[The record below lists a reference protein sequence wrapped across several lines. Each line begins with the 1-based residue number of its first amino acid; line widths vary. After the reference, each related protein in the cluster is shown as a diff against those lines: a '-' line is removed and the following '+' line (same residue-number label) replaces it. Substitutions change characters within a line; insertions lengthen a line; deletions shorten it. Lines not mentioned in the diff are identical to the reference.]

1 MLLVWPTFLSRLVG
15 MRSTPQGW
23 FRVNFILTQ
32 WLHYIHLLEEWP
44 EMILLISA
52 NPTAPPCCIKTHMH
66 THTHTQAHTVTFSL
80 TVRANCANT
89 PSSQPSVCV
98 SLCARMCAYCGSPN
112 CKQAVLSNACVWV
125 SVPFVGLFEFVC
137 AHLCF
142 SMRER
147 ELEWDGDKESISLYP
162 GAWLG
167 PKWKALDMM
176 GRLSL
181 ALISQSHQS

>member
-1 MLLVWPTFLSRLVG
+1 
-15 MRSTPQGW
+15 MRT
-23 FRVNFILTQ
+23 
-32 WLHYIHLLEEWP
+32 
-44 EMILLISA
+44 
-52 NPTAPPCCIKTHMH
+52 
-66 THTHTQAHTVTFSL
+66 HTVTFSL

-89 PSSQPSVCV
+89 HCSQPCVCV

-112 CKQAVLSNACVWV
+112 CKQAVLSHVCVWL

-162 GAWLG
+162 GAWIG

-176 GRLSL
+176 GRLSP
-181 ALISQSHQS
+181 ALVSHSHQSGSVPHTGWASISVFSVSDIVFCWVCIFTCVCNLHVCNTSSQASV